1 MNFEDQL
8 QLWLAELR
16 HERPVF
22 HSEADFQHALAWVAH
37 RSDPNLRVRLETRLG
52 PGMRLDLQ
60 FSRPDLGTHF
70 AIELKY
76 LTAAWKDAWDG
87 EEFHLL
93 NQGAQDIR
101 AYDAVKDIQ
110 RVEQFVTGRT
120 GWSGAVVVLTNEPS
134 YWQRPGHGRPTN
146 ADAFRIYDGNV
157 LTGVRAWGPNT
168 GAGTSKGREPDLDLR
183 GEYVC
188 RWSDYSHLDGA
199 RGRFRM
205 LNFAVQG

>member
-16 HERPVF
+16 RDRPVF

-37 RSDPNLRVRLETRLG
+37 KSDPSLQVRLETRLG

-70 AIELKY
+70 AVELKY
-76 LTAAWKDAWDG
+76 LTAVWDGAWDS

-93 NQGAQDIR
+93 NHGAQDIR

-120 GWSGAVVVLTNEPS
+120 GWIGAVVVLTNEPS
-134 YWQRPGHGRPTN
+134 YWQRPGHGRATN
-146 ADAFRIYDGNV
+146 ADAFRIYEGNL
-157 LTGVRAWGPNT
+157 LTGVRVWGPNT
-168 GAGTSKGREPDLDLR
+168 GAGTRKGRELDLDLK

-199 RGRFRM
+199 RGRFRI
-205 LNFAVQG
+205 LHFAVQG